1 MKCPCRR
8 KLLARIAANG
18 EETML
23 EQVTWQELAP
33 VVDPLWRSVEK
44 GEDLLK
50 IEDPVESPQWI
61 SF

>member
-1 MKCPCRR
+1 
-8 KLLARIAANG
+8 
-18 EETML
+18 ML
-23 EQVTWQELAP
+23 EQVNWQELAP

>member
-1 MKCPCRR
+1 
-8 KLLARIAANG
+8 
-18 EETML
+18 ML
-23 EQVTWQELAP
+23 EQVTWQELAS